1 MRRYVAR
8 RSAKRL
14 KFLGKISKKRF
25 LTFYRIMKGEDIMAK
40 PFWQNFSD
48 DELREIV
55 ATSISFR
62 EAQIRLGYSSNSGS
76 ITERLKTVFDKKQ
89 IDYSHFK
96 GHAWNKRSAPITEM
110 NDFGVL
116 NKASIK
122 AILLQERP
130 YQCECC
136 GISSWLNKSITL
148 EVHHKDGNS
157 NHNVRDNLM
166 LLCPNCH
173 SQTENW
179 CHKNVKS
186 STRISDEEFL
196 EALNNANSICDACR
210 QLGITP
216 NQSSYNRARKL
227 LNKEAK

>member
-1 MRRYVAR
+1 
-8 RSAKRL
+8 
-14 KFLGKISKKRF
+14 
-25 LTFYRIMKGEDIMAK
+25 MKGEDIMAK
-40 PFWQNFSD
+40 PLWQNFSD

-62 EAQIRLGYSSNSGS
+62 EVQTRLGYSSKSGS
-76 ITERLKTVFDKKQ
+76 IPERLKTVFDEKQ

-96 GHAWNKRSAPITEM
+96 GHAWNKQSTPISEM

-116 NKASIK
+116 NKASIR

-130 YQCECC
+130 YRCECC
-136 GISSWLNKSITL
+136 GISNWLDKPITL
-148 EVHHKDGNS
+148 EVHHKDGDS
-157 NHNVRDNLM
+157 NHNVRDNLI

-179 CHKNVKS
+179 RHKNVKS
-186 STRISDEEFL
+186 NRISDEEFL
-196 EALNNANSICDACR
+196 DALNNAHSICDACR

-216 NQSSYNRARKL
+216 NQSNYNRARKL

>member
-1 MRRYVAR
+1 
-8 RSAKRL
+8 
-14 KFLGKISKKRF
+14 
-25 LTFYRIMKGEDIMAK
+25 MAK
-40 PFWQNFSD
+40 PLWQNFSD
-48 DELREIV
+48 DELKEIV

-62 EAQIRLGYSSNSGS
+62 EVQTRLGYSSKSGS
-76 ITERLKTVFDKKQ
+76 ISERLRKVFDEKQ

-96 GHAWNKRSAPITEM
+96 GHAWNKKTVPLSEL

-116 NKASIK
+116 NKTSIRT
-122 AILLQERP
+122 ILLKERP

-157 NHNVRDNLM
+157 NNNVRDNLI

-173 SQTENW
+173 SQTDNW
-179 CHKNVKS
+179 RHKNVKS
-186 STRISDEEFL
+186 NHISDDVFL
-196 EALNNANSICDACR
+196 ETLNNSNSICDACR

-216 NQSSYNRARKL
+216 NQSNYNRARKL